1 MALSYKVIFKN
12 NKKWVEKKL
21 GEDADFFKNLAKE
34 QNPEYLYI
42 GCSDSRV
49 TTEELMGLKPG
60 EVFVH
65 RNIANLVNTLD
76 LNAISA
82 IQYAVEHLKVK
93 HIIVCGH
100 YDCGGIKAAMSPEDL
115 GLLNPWLRNIRDI
128 YRLHRIELD
137 AITDEKERNN
147 RLVELNVQEQCINV
161 IKLACVQERYIVDE
175 YPIVHGWVFDIS
187 TGKLKDLNLDFKNIL
202 KDIQEIYNL
211 TDSEWVMSRKHN
223 KNIKNA

>member
-1 MALSYKVIFKN
+1 MALSYKVIFEN

-76 LNAISA
+76 LNAISS

-137 AITDEKERNN
+137 AIADEKERNN